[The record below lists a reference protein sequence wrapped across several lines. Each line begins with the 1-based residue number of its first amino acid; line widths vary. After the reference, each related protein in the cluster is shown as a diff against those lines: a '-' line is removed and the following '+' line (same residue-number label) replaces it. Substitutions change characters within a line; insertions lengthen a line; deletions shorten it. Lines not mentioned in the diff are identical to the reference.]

1 MDLRRTPALK
11 NNELGTTDDT
21 ARVRISKLDAEV
33 GEMREGATHRG
44 GPIYE
49 KRREGG
55 ATSPRQGIVLF
66 HPHHHQWHRESSEKL
81 KARGW
86 TALLERYIEIG
97 FKFTRSQRPD
107 SQVCYINWLQM
118 ISGVFEL

>member
-44 GPIYE
+44 DPIFE
-49 KRREGG
+49 KRREG
-55 ATSPRQGIVLF
+55 APRRTHKGIVLF
-66 HPHHHQWHRESSEKL
+66 IPTITINGIEK
-81 KARGW
+81 A
-86 TALLERYIEIG
+86 
-97 FKFTRSQRPD
+97 QRNSRPGD
-107 SQVCYINWLQM
+107 
-118 ISGVFEL
+118 

>member
-66 HPHHHQWHRESSEKL
+66 FIPITINGIEK
-81 KARGW
+81 A
-86 TALLERYIEIG
+86 
-97 FKFTRSQRPD
+97 QRNSRPRD
-107 SQVCYINWLQM
+107 GLPC
-118 ISGVFEL
+118 

>member
-55 ATSPRQGIVLF
+55 ATSHAKRIVLF
-66 HPHHHQWHRESSEKL
+66 HPHHHQKNGIEK
-81 KARGW
+81 A
-86 TALLERYIEIG
+86 
-97 FKFTRSQRPD
+97 QRNSRPGD
-107 SQVCYINWLQM
+107 
-118 ISGVFEL
+118 

>member
-44 GPIYE
+44 GPIFE
-49 KRREGG
+49 KRREG
-55 ATSPRQGIVLF
+55 APRRTHKGIVLF
-66 HPHHHQWHRESSEKL
+66 IPTITINGIEK
-81 KARGW
+81 A
-86 TALLERYIEIG
+86 
-97 FKFTRSQRPD
+97 QRNSRPRD
-107 SQVCYINWLQM
+107 
-118 ISGVFEL
+118 

>member
-1 MDLRRTPALK
+1 MECILSDPLLMDLRRTPALK

-44 GPIYE
+44 GPIFE

-55 ATSPRQGIVLF
+55 ATSTTQKGLFCFIPTITNNGI
-66 HPHHHQWHRESSEKL
+66 EK
-81 KARGW
+81 A
-86 TALLERYIEIG
+86 
-97 FKFTRSQRPD
+97 QRNSRPGD
-107 SQVCYINWLQM
+107 
-118 ISGVFEL
+118 